1 MSEGGTASG
10 GTAAAVPAGGAPS
23 SAATSS
29 AATSSAAA
37 SSAGP
42 PPPASREVLRAIL
55 DGLPGG
61 ACLVVNGRVTEANE
75 RLAQLLNRSLDELR
89 STPDI
94 CAFLPPE
101 DRARFLQ
108 DFDARLRGEPV
119 PEEYSF
125 NGLREDGTHITAR
138 VRIAPFPLAG
148 PHATLFLSLRDRD
161 RERSGQL
168 IRGLVDAS
176 IAVQTERTPAG
187 IFRVARER
195 LAALGLSVA
204 FTENTA
210 GRFRFLAA
218 DGVFARAA
226 DALRERFPGWIPL
239 EAFVLADSAARN
251 PQGLFIE
258 DVPALLGQLLGK
270 PRSEVGVEPG
280 LRAVAA
286 GLSVDGVVA
295 FTLAA
300 CATDFDS
307 TVASAFGLFGK
318 QLGAAIETTRRLDD
332 LARSNRE
339 LMTVNHVARAS
350 ATLAS
355 GLALTEAI
363 ERLALSV
370 AIDAIALFRREDDQ
384 LVLAVQQGFPEGW
397 VADATRVPVGQGS
410 PWGDAAASG
419 EPVVFD
425 MAEGGDWHSVRRLM
439 TPPGGLPTLFASAQ
453 GEPESIADSIA
464 VPLQISDEVNGVLVA
479 SRPGLPLT
487 RDDLRLL
494 TTVAAQLAVSL
505 QNALLFDQTQRRISE
520 LSLLLE
526 LGQAVSSSLDTR
538 EVLRAGARVAARAL
552 RCSAAWVLLP
562 DPARIEL
569 RSAAAEDPLLGERTP
584 MHVPLNRPSL
594 SALAFHTGKEQ
605 VSFDATSDP
614 RVDPELSAIFGCRA
628 TLAVPLLSHD
638 QPLGVLLL
646 IERSGDRVFRPQDI
660 RLANHAAQLLA
671 ASVANADLFSRER
684 QRAQEMALLNEV
696 SRTLAGSLEL
706 KPLLDVAAETLAK
719 LLDAEGCFILLW
731 DPLLQ
736 CLRCHAAPPQH
747 QALVANLVLRE
758 GEPSLALEALRK
770 KVALQASE
778 GNGLDLTDP
787 HFARSV
793 GHRSKLAVPMLAR
806 DQSLGAIVI
815 IDTRS
820 RVFTDAEVE
829 RATAVAGQVALAV
842 LSARLY
848 EDLRESYMELARAQ
862 NELIDRERL
871 AALGELSASIAH
883 EVRNPLGVIFNSL
896 HGLKRL
902 LRPGGE
908 VKLLLDIVGEE
919 SERLDRM
926 VGDLLDYSRPLQPAL
941 SPVNVKALVQD
952 ALAAARPREA
962 NEPAS
967 GGGALPSPDGP
978 ELKLHIPDDLYV
990 RADARL
996 LRQALINL
1004 FLNAFQAMQ
1013 RGPGVLRVSAVHADG
1028 AAVPGKGGPPPPVP
1042 MPAGARPHARII
1054 ISDSGPGIPADLRD
1068 RVFQPFFTTKATGT
1082 GLGLAVVKRIVDGH
1096 GGSIVIADKA
1106 RGAEFHIM
1114 LPLEPAP

>member
-1 MSEGGTASG
+1 MNEGGTATG
-10 GTAAAVPAGGAPS
+10 ATAAAAPSNAASAAPSAGAPAPVPVPAPAPER
-23 SAATSS
+23 
-29 AATSSAAA
+29 A
-37 SSAGP
+37 SH
-42 PPPASREVLRAIL
+42 EVLQAML

-61 ACLVVNGRVTEANE
+61 ACLVVNGRVTAANE
-75 RLAQLLNRSLDELR
+75 RLALLLNRSLEELR

-101 DRARFLQ
+101 DRERFLQ
-108 DFDARLRGEPV
+108 DFEARLRGKPV

-125 NGLREDGTHITAR
+125 SGLREDGTHITAR

-148 PHATLFLSLRDRD
+148 PEATLFLSLRDRD

-187 IFRVARER
+187 IFRIARER
-195 LAALGLSVA
+195 LEALGLSVA
-204 FTENTA
+204 FTENA
-210 GRFRFLAA
+210 GGQFRFLAA

-226 DALRERFPGWIPL
+226 DALRERYPDWIPL
-239 EAFVLADSAARN
+239 DAFVLADSAARN

-270 PRSEVGVEPG
+270 PRSEVGVDPG

-295 FTLAA
+295 FTLAG
-300 CATDFDS
+300 CATNFDA
-307 TVASAFGLFGK
+307 TVASAFGLFAK

-425 MAEGGDWHSVRRLM
+425 MEDGRDWHSLRRLP
-439 TPPGGLPTLFASAQ
+439 TPPGGLPTLFSA
-453 GEPESIADSIA
+453 ERSAPESIADSIA

-526 LGQAVSSSLDTR
+526 LGQAVSGSLDTQ
-538 EVLRAGARVAARAL
+538 EVLKAGARVAVRAL

-562 DPARIEL
+562 DAALTEL
-569 RSAAAEDPLLGERTP
+569 RSAAAEDPLLGDRTP
-584 MHVPLNRPSL
+584 MHVPLDLHSL
-594 SALAFHTGKEQ
+594 SALAFHSGKEQ
-605 VSFDATSDP
+605 VSSDAMMDP
-614 RVDPELSAIFGCRA
+614 RVDRELSAIFGCRA

-638 QPLGVLLL
+638 RSLGVLLL

-660 RLANHAAQLLA
+660 RLASHAAQLLA
-671 ASVANADLFSRER
+671 ASVSNADLFSRER

-719 LLDAEGCFILLW
+719 LLDAPGCFILLW
-731 DPLLQ
+731 DQ
-736 CLRCHAAPPQH
+736 QAKGLRCHAAPPQYRSLM
-747 QALVANLVLRE
+747 ATLVVHE
-758 GEPSLALEALRK
+758 GERSLALDALRK
-770 KVALQASE
+770 KGALQISAGGE
-778 GNGLDLTDP
+778 RKLVDGHL
-787 HFARSV
+787 ARAI
-793 GHRSKLAVPMLAR
+793 GHRSELAVPMLAR
-806 DQSLGAIVI
+806 DQSLGAILIV
-815 IDTRS
+815 DSRS

-902 LRPGGE
+902 LRPAGE

-941 SPVNVKALVQD
+941 SPVNVKSLVQD

-962 NEPAS
+962 QESAGGVPAP
-967 GGGALPSPDGP
+967 LPDSP
-978 ELKLHIPDDLYV
+978 ELKLNIPDDLYV

-1004 FLNAFQAMQ
+1004 FLNAFQAMS
-1013 RGPGVLRVSAVHADG
+1013 RGPGVLRVSAVRAG
-1028 AAVPGKGGPPPPVP
+1028 GEATPVKGGPPPGPP
-1042 MPAGARPHARII
+1042 GGARPQARIV
-1054 ISDSGPGIPADLRD
+1054 ISDTGPGIPADVRD

-1096 GGSIVIADKA
+1096 GGSIVIAEKG
-1106 RGAEFHIM
+1106 RGAEFHLT